1 MKKLILFL
9 IFLPNFF
16 IGLAQE
22 GYPKPT
28 AKDVLFYIQH
38 NRGKNT
44 FIYQPNYTSN
54 HQLNDKDPIRIS
66 RQLFDQNGEIKP
78 LTGVQRRYAYGVKTE
93 KLADN
98 HFEITLVSYPN
109 QKLYLKLDKQNK
121 PFVEGTIAGK
131 YLRINNLFIYLKE
144 GSSGLNTEAEYILFY
159 GTDKSGKH
167 IYAKLIL

>member
-1 MKKLILFL
+1 MKKFILFL

-16 IGLAQE
+16 IGLAQD

-44 FIYQPNYTSN
+44 FIYQPNYTSA
-54 HQLNDKDPIRIS
+54 HKLDDKYPIKIS
-66 RQLFDQNGEIKP
+66 RQLFDQKGEIKP
-78 LTGVQRRYAYGVKTE
+78 LTGIQRRYAYGVNTK
-93 KLADN
+93 KLGDN
-98 HFEITLVSYPN
+98 HYEIALISYPN
-109 QKLYLKLDKQNK
+109 QKLYLKFDKQNK
-121 PFVEGTIAGK
+121 PFVEGTIAGN

-144 GSSGLNTEAEYILFY
+144 GTSGLDIKAEYILFY

-167 IYAKLIL
+167 IYSKLIL